1 MMQSPLKL
9 SVGDFSYLNCLLVG
23 TAHIGVAI
31 KDYLVLNHARVE
43 ITPDKNRNIEGK
55 FKLNITK

>member
-1 MMQSPLKL
+1 M
-9 SVGDFSYLNCLLVG
+9 G

-31 KDYLVLNHARVE
+31 KDYLVLNHAGVE
-43 ITPDKNRNIEGK
+43 LTPDKNRNIEGK